1 VTNVA
6 DFRREYLDNF
16 ARIYERGGTR
26 LLAGQV
32 VLGSSRGVR
41 EKWKETAG
49 PYAPSEPRSH
59 GTPGQA
65 G

>member
-16 ARIYERGGTR
+16 VRIYERGGTR

-49 PYAPSEPRSH
+49 PYAP
-59 GTPGQA
+59 
-65 G
+65 